1 MAVLQNSFS
10 ENISY
15 GYPGMEADGELSN
28 IITRTLEGETA
39 CEFGRPVYRGTADK
53 GCDLTVD
60 ANLLGFAIAQKG
72 LPVTDDRAAD
82 TYAPGDNVAIK
93 ERGKIWVTID
103 SNGSTDGAQ
112 VYVVTATG
120 VISSSSGSATA
131 ATGWFFEDT
140 RSGAGIVRIVRR

>member
-1 MAVLQNSFS
+1 MAVLQNTFS
-10 ENISY
+10 EDIPY
-15 GYPGMEADGELSN
+15 GYAGMEADGELSN
-28 IITRTLEGETA
+28 IITRTLEGATA
-39 CEFGRPVYRGTADK
+39 CAFGRPVYRGTADK

-60 ANLLGFAIAQKG
+60 SGLLGFAIAQKG

-140 RSGAGIVRIVRR
+140 RSGAGLVRIVRR

>member
-1 MAVLQNSFS
+1 MAVLQNTFS
-10 ENISY
+10 EDIPY
-15 GYPGMEADGELSN
+15 GFAGMEADGEGSN
-28 IITRTLEGETA
+28 IITRTLEGSDA
-39 CEFGRPVYRGTADK
+39 CAFGRPVYRGTADK
-53 GCDLTVD
+53 GCDLSVGSD
-60 ANLLGFAIAQKG
+60 LLGFAIAQKG